1 MTPSPLTAFAGKRKV
16 AAGSLHA
23 VAQTL
28 KELVT
33 REPDAQILVFNDD
46 NGQQVDLNLHGS
58 LAEVLQR
65 LPQPR

>member
-33 REPDAQILVFNDD
+33 TDPERK
-46 NGQQVDLNLHGS
+46 S
-58 LAEVLQR
+58 
-65 LPQPR
+65 